1 MAVVLLTGL
10 LVSVV
15 FVGVVAQIIATR
27 QPRERRSGKRDLASR
42 KER

>member
-27 QPRERRSGKRDLASR
+27 QPREQRSGKRDLAPR
-42 KER
+42 NDK

>member
-27 QPRERRSGKRDLASR
+27 QPRERRTGKRDLAPR
-42 KER
+42 KDA

>member
-27 QPRERRSGKRDLASR
+27 QPRERRSSGGDLAD
-42 KER
+42 K

>member
-1 MAVVLLTGL
+1 MVLLTGL

-27 QPRERRSGKRDLASR
+27 QPRERRSGKRDLAPR
-42 KER
+42 NDK

>member
-27 QPRERRSGKRDLASR
+27 QPRERRPTRGDLAPR
-42 KER
+42 KDK

>member
-27 QPRERRSGKRDLASR
+27 QPRERHLAKRDLAD
-42 KER
+42 K